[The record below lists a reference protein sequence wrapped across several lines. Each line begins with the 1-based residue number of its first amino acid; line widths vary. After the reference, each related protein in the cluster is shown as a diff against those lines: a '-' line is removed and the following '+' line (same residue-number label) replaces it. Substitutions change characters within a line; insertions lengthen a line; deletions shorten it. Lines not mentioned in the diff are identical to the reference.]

1 MRTPFARLLATVAL
15 ATASGCTDAGLFAI
29 GAGGSSG
36 PDRADFAGVACVP
49 LASGDAFP
57 VKVLF
62 AFQGGDRVD
71 PLVKT
76 GVIDSLNSM
85 QARFPQPF
93 ISFGVLAFH
102 TVASGLQGSFVPA
115 ADLGP
120 AIAKYSGYQESGPD
134 SVRAPL
140 ELARSMLSG
149 DMQSG
154 CRGTIARTR
163 YLVVLVMTSADTSCA
178 NPDFNPGLDKV
189 ICGNQPSADLCSA
202 CELERSTE
210 TIKQLA
216 QKHRAGE
223 VSVQPIY
230 VRTVAD
236 PAARFEAAAIA
247 RAGGTTLV
255 ETDPGNLKNAIN
267 ALNYASLQR
276 SLKLKRLI
284 AFNINTV
291 SRDSQILVDSDG
303 DGLPDEEERPDPLLP
318 GDTAPRLDPDT
329 DDDQIGDGIE
339 RRMGLDPFAFTQVN
353 GCNPTADTDQDRL
366 NDCEERVLGTDPC
379 ISDTD
384 GDGLP
389 DLVEL
394 HVGTNPLIPEDLQDA
409 DRDGLLNVD
418 EAVRHTDPESADI
431 AFQAERGYGY
441 AVSEVEPTP
450 DGRSCYDI
458 SAYNITLVETERR
471 PNPPYPDI
479 LKGSN
484 DIFLYFQV
492 GREND
497 PRGSGVGTLF
507 FQRIQFVAP
516 NKRKPK
522 GTIGFTPDDF
532 ILGF

>member
-1 MRTPFARLLATVAL
+1 VSQTRARIFVLAL
-15 ATASGCTDAGLFAI
+15 AASAVGCTDAGLFAI
-29 GAGGSSG
+29 GAGGPSG
-36 PDRADFAGVACVP
+36 PDRAELAGTACVP
-49 LASGDAFP
+49 LSSSDAFP

-76 GVIDSLNSM
+76 GVVDSLNSM
-85 QARFPQPF
+85 QSRFPQPF
-93 ISFGVLAFH
+93 ISFGVIAFH
-102 TVASGLQGSFVPA
+102 TVASGLQGTYVAA

-134 SVRAPL
+134 SLRAPL
-140 ELARSMLSG
+140 ELSRSIISG

-154 CRGTIARTR
+154 CRGSVARTR
-163 YLVVLVMTSADTSCA
+163 YLVVLVMTSADSSCA
-178 NPDFNPGLDKV
+178 NPSFNPGLDTQT
-189 ICGNQPSADLCSA
+189 CGRLASPELCSA

-210 TIKQLA
+210 TVKQLA
-216 QKHRAGE
+216 QKWHAGE
-223 VSVQPIY
+223 VTIQPVY

-236 PAARFEAAAIA
+236 TAARFQGAAIA
-247 RAGGTTLV
+247 RAGGTTLI
-255 ETDPGNLKNAIN
+255 ETDPGNLKNALN

-276 SLKLKRLI
+276 QLKLKRLV
-284 AFNINTV
+284 AFNQNTIV
-291 SRDSQILVDSDG
+291 RDGVILVDTDG
-303 DGLPDEEERPDPLLP
+303 DGIPDEEESIDPIA
-318 GDTAPRLDPDT
+318 GSTVAPKLDPDS
-329 DDDQIGDGIE
+329 DDDAIRDGIE
-339 RRMGLDPFAFTQVN
+339 RRMGLDPLGFTQVN

-389 DLVEL
+389 DIVEL
-394 HVGTNPLIPEDLQDA
+394 NVGTNPLIPEDLNDS
-409 DRDGLLNVD
+409 DRDGLLNID
-418 EAVRHTDPESADI
+418 EALRKTDPESADI
-431 AFQAERGYGY
+431 AFQQERGYGY
-441 AVSEVEPTP
+441 AVSEVEPTD

-471 PNPPYPDI
+471 PNAPYPDI
-479 LKGSN
+479 LQGSN
-484 DIFLYFQV
+484 DVFLYFQV

-507 FQRIQFVAP
+507 FQRIQFLKP
-516 NKRKPK
+516 NLRKPK
-522 GTIGFTPDDF
+522 GTVRFVPDDF

>member
-1 MRTPFARLLATVAL
+1 MSQPRARLLALAL
-15 ATASGCTDAGLFAI
+15 ATSAAGCTDAGLFAI
-29 GAGGSSG
+29 GAGGPSG
-36 PDRADFAGVACVP
+36 PDRTDLAGVACVP

-71 PLVKT
+71 PAVKT
-76 GVIDSLNSM
+76 GVIDTLSSM

-93 ISFGVLAFH
+93 ISFGVIGYH
-102 TVASGLQGSFVPA
+102 TVASGLQGNFVPA

-134 SVRAPL
+134 SVRSAL
-140 ELARSMLSG
+140 ELSRSLLSG
-149 DMQSG
+149 DMQAG
-154 CRGTIARTR
+154 CRGSVARTR
-163 YLVVLVMTSADTSCA
+163 YFVVLVMANADASCA
-178 NPDFNPGLDKV
+178 NPDFNPGLDRL
-189 ICGNQPSADLCSA
+189 ICGNQPSPELCSA

-210 TIKQLA
+210 TVKQLA
-216 QKHRAGE
+216 QRYRAGE
-223 VSVQPIY
+223 VTVQPVY

-236 PAARFEAAAIA
+236 TAARFQGAAIA

-255 ETDPGNLKNAIN
+255 ETDPGNLKNALN

-276 SLKLKRLI
+276 QLKLKRLV
-284 AFNINTV
+284 AFNQNSIV
-291 SRDSQILVDSDG
+291 RDGQIFVDSDG
-303 DGLPDEEERPDPLLP
+303 DAIPDEEESVDPVIP
-318 GDTAPRLDPDT
+318 GDTAPKLDPDS
-329 DDDQIGDGIE
+329 DDDAIRDGIE
-339 RRMGLDPFAFTQVN
+339 RRMGLDPLAFDQIN

-389 DLVEL
+389 DIVEL
-394 HVGTNPLIPEDLQDA
+394 HVGTNPLIPEDLQDN
-409 DRDGLLNVD
+409 DRDGLLNID
-418 EAVRHTDPESADI
+418 EALRHTDPESADI
-431 AFQAERGYGY
+431 AFQQERGYGY
-441 AVSEVEPTP
+441 AVSEVEPTA

-458 SAYNITLVETERR
+458 SAYNITLVPTERR

-479 LKGSN
+479 LQGSN

-507 FQRIQFVAP
+507 FQRVQFVPP
-516 NKRKPK
+516 NRKKPT
-522 GTIGFTPDDF
+522 GTIAFVPDDF